1 MLNMEFVSAL
11 LDMNNSKHELRFTMN
26 LEDRILNRINQ
37 LLEKRLDNLPPDTFV
52 PHADT
57 AEFSLAVTDIFTAIY
72 GTGSPQLDMVKAA
85 QEDNYKRLSWSV
97 CMAISAS

>member
-1 MLNMEFVSAL
+1 
-11 LDMNNSKHELRFTMN
+11 MN